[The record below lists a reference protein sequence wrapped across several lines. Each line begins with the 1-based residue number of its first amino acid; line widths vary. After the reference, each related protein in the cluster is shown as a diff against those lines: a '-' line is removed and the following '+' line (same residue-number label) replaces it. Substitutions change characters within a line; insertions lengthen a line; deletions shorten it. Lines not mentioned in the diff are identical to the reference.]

1 MTSQMKKSRQS
12 KKPAKHT
19 KQSFY
24 DQQAINVV
32 SAWLAETQRA
42 MPDLKANDKWPN
54 IDGYIEITDENGFPK
69 GTLKVQV
76 KKLSVKNAQKKQH
89 SFKDDKFL
97 SYCKESLDWIP
108 ILLIG
113 VDLKKK
119 KAFWLHIDHDFLDK
133 NGSSKTI
140 KFIES
145 QVIESGKNDF
155 IKDWENVVA
164 LYDSKA
170 KEFERYKKAFSILSD
185 VITPALGKTDEKFVK
200 IHYFLDEINNYLDHK
215 FTIVKQIFYPNTW
228 KLGFAYYQYENSEL
242 TYTLYPIAQSR
253 NDIQIKEVDK
263 NLHDIIQ
270 KEGLGFATHFSNNPL
285 ETRPKE
291 YVKEII
297 EEKTSKIIEAKLLKH
312 AGNEFLAKE
321 FILAFIDKFHAQMGL
336 KQKNKYSI
344 KEIENGFYKYL
355 PLWLKISHDILLS
368 KDRNNFKNRVTAGR
382 IRYYDPDRICEIKE
396 NECKEIE
403 QSVGK
408 ALKKN
413 TPIPKI
419 PMGNEQ
425 IPFGLFVE
433 FFNYFKQTKKEIVR
447 PYKAKD
453 FSRLKDNGS
462 WAWSVFSKQD
472 ANHNLKIF
480 FENLVEVYNSILQN
494 NFPLLYNELSLF
506 READTILVSW
516 NIKDSYKNFQ
526 DGPTYKLYYLKAEN
540 KKVQPSINLFSEA
553 EAKTFKDLDFKTR
566 ELTFRK
572 KKYQI
577 ISRRS
582 SVLDFIYEDTPM
594 LNFIYNELE
603 EQLKNYFE
611 ESGV

>member
-1 MTSQMKKSRQS
+1 MTLQMKKSRQS

-69 GTLKVQV
+69 GTLKAQV
-76 KKLSVKNAQKKQH
+76 KKLSVKNAQNKQH
-89 SFKDDKFL
+89 SFKDDKFFT
-97 SYCKESLDWIP
+97 YCKESLDWIP

-119 KAFWLHIDHDFLDK
+119 KAFWLHMDHDFLDN
-133 NGSSKTI
+133 NGNNKTV
-140 KFIES
+140 KFIEN
-145 QVIESGKNDF
+145 QVIASGKTDF
-155 IKDWENVVA
+155 IHDWENIVA

-170 KEFERYKKAFSILSD
+170 KEFEKYKKAFSILSD
-185 VITPALGKTDEKFVK
+185 VITPALGKTDEKFIK
-200 IHYFLDEINNYLDHK
+200 IHYFLDEINDYLDHK

-228 KLGFAYYQYENSEL
+228 KLGFAYYQYEKSEL

-253 NDIQIKEVDK
+253 NDVQIKEVDK

-270 KEGLGFATHFSNNPL
+270 KEGLGFVTHFSNNPL

-291 YVKEII
+291 YAKKII
-297 EEKTSKIIEAKLLKH
+297 ETKTLKIIEAKLLKH
-312 AGNEFLAKE
+312 AGSKFLARE
-321 FILAFIDKFHAQMGL
+321 FIFAFIDKFHTQMGL
-336 KQKNKYSI
+336 EQKDKYSVE
-344 KEIENGFYKYL
+344 EIEKAFYIYL

-368 KDRNNFKNRVTAGR
+368 QNRNNFKNRVTAGR

-396 NECKEIE
+396 DEQKEIE
-403 QSVGK
+403 QNVEK
-408 ALKKN
+408 ALKEN
-413 TPIPKI
+413 APAPKI

-433 FFNYFKQTKKEIVR
+433 FFNFLKQANKEIER

-462 WAWSVFSKQD
+462 WVWSVFSKQD
-472 ANHNLKIF
+472 TAHNLKIF
-480 FENLVEVYNSILQN
+480 FESLVEVYNSILQN
-494 NFPLLYNELSLF
+494 NFPLLLNELSLF
-506 READTILVSW
+506 GEADTILASW
-516 NIKDSYKNFQ
+516 HVKDNYKSFQ
-526 DGPTYKLYYLKAEN
+526 DGPTYELYYLKSKA
-540 KKVQPSINLFSEA
+540 KKEKSNIYLLTDEEARNL
-553 EAKTFKDLDFKTR
+553 KQYDLRTR
-566 ELTFRK
+566 ELNFRNED
-572 KKYQI
+572 YQM

-594 LNFIYNELE
+594 LNFIYKELE
-603 EQLKNYFE
+603 DQMKKYFKE
-611 ESGV
+611 

>member
-32 SAWLAETQRA
+32 SAWLAESQRA

-69 GTLKVQV
+69 GTLKAQV
-76 KKLSVKNAQKKQH
+76 KKLSVKNAQNKQH
-89 SFKDDKFL
+89 SFKDDKFFT
-97 SYCKESLDWIP
+97 YCKESLDWIP

-113 VDLKKK
+113 VNLKKK

-133 NGSSKTI
+133 NGSSKTV
-140 KFIES
+140 KFIEN
-145 QVIESGKNDF
+145 QIIESGKTDF
-155 IKDWENVVA
+155 IHDWGNIVA

-170 KEFERYKKAFSILSD
+170 KEFEKYKKAFSILSD
-185 VITPALGKTDEKFVK
+185 VITPALGKTDEKFIK
-200 IHYFLDEINNYLDHK
+200 IHYFLDEINDYLDHK

-228 KLGFAYYQYENSEL
+228 KLGFAYYQYTKSEL

-253 NDIQIKEVDK
+253 NDVQIKEVDK

-270 KEGLGFATHFSNNPL
+270 KEGLGFAGHFSNNPL

-291 YVKEII
+291 YAKEII
-297 EEKTSKIIEAKLLKH
+297 QSKTEKIIEAKLLKH
-312 AGNEFLAKE
+312 AGSEFLAKE
-321 FILAFIDKFHAQMGL
+321 FIFAFIDKFHVQMGL
-336 KQKNKYSI
+336 EQKDKYLVE
-344 KEIENGFYKYL
+344 EIEKAFYTYL

-368 KDRNNFKNRVTAGR
+368 KDRNNFKNRVTDGR

-396 NECKEIE
+396 NEQKEIE
-403 QSVGK
+403 QSVK
-408 ALKKN
+408 NALKEN
-413 TPIPKI
+413 TPAPKI

-433 FFNYFKQTKKEIVR
+433 FFNFLKQTQKEIER
-447 PYKAKD
+447 PYKTKD

-462 WAWSVFSKQD
+462 WVWSVFSKQD
-472 ANHNLKIF
+472 TTHNLKIF
-480 FENLVEVYNSILQN
+480 FENLVEVYSSILQN
-494 NFPLLYNELSLF
+494 NFPLLLSEFSLF
-506 READTILVSW
+506 GEADTILISW
-516 NIKDSYKNFQ
+516 NVKDSYKSFQ
-526 DGPTYKLYYLKAEN
+526 DGPTYKLYYLKSKTKKEN
-540 KKVQPSINLFSEA
+540 PNIYLLTDEEA
-553 EAKTFKDLDFKTR
+553 ETHEQFDLRTR
-566 ELTFRK
+566 ELKFRNED
-572 KKYQI
+572 YEM

-594 LNFIYNELE
+594 LNFIYKELE
-603 EQLKNYFE
+603 DQMKKYFKE
-611 ESGV
+611 